1 MALVP
6 MVVEQTNRGERAYDI
21 YSRLLKDRI
30 IFLGTPINDTVA
42 NLIIAQLLFLE
53 AEDPEQDI
61 SFYINSPGGS
71 VTAGLAIY
79 DTMQYI
85 RPDVSTICIGMA
97 ASAGAL
103 LLAAGAAKKRF
114 TLPHSTMMIHQP
126 LGGVQ
131 GQATDIEIH
140 AREIIRMKS
149 VLNDILVSHTGQPLE
164 KLQEDTERD
173 RFLTAEEAKAYGLI
187 DEVITSRDAARTP
200 VGATAVRA

>member
-1 MALVP
+1 
-6 MVVEQTNRGERAYDI
+6 
-21 YSRLLKDRI
+21 
-30 IFLGTPINDTVA
+30 
-42 NLIIAQLLFLE
+42 
-53 AEDPEQDI
+53 
-61 SFYINSPGGS
+61 
-71 VTAGLAIY
+71 
-79 DTMQYI
+79 MQYI

-114 TLPHSTMMIHQP
+114 TLPHSTIMIHQP

-173 RFLTAEEAKAYGLI
+173 RFLTAAEAKEYGII
-187 DEVITSRDAARTP
+187 DEVITSRDAARIP
-200 VGATAVRA
+200 VGANADS